1 MDEKNGSG
9 NFMDFNIRVVIHNFV
24 NAAKHFI
31 WIVVLLSLIVGGFT
45 YFYANKNYV
54 PWYRTQAIFSVHAS
68 YSATTDILSYNNFM
82 DKSATM
88 TLSATFPYVIESE
101 HANMLLQR
109 ELDRP
114 TSAIIS
120 ATATADAALFTMT
133 VTSRDPQDAYDT
145 LFAAITV
152 YPQAASSILG
162 DTQLDVINYPAAPP
176 TVPINANDALNS
188 AISYAVAVFIIGL
201 VGIFIL
207 SLTRKTVHSAE
218 DLRKLVN
225 LKCLSY
231 VPSVTL
237 KKHSNAVNQ
246 HVLITNPRIS
256 SSFNES
262 IRNLRI
268 KIQKLMAQTDAQV
281 LLVTS
286 TLPNE
291 GKTTVATNLAL
302 SLASEG
308 KQVILIDGDLRKQ
321 ALKGTLGVDASSDG
335 LVEIL
340 SGNSKN
346 FRLLNVPKSNLLLL
360 SGDETVDQPQPLL
373 DTPRFQHVLELLR
386 KKLDYIIIDSP
397 PAGILSDAA
406 TTAKYA
412 DATLYIVRQDLANS
426 AQILDSI
433 QNLAV
438 NNVNLIG
445 CVLNH
450 TLSGTTRYGYGAK
463 YGAGYGYTYGY
474 KYSSS
479 YYSYGYGNRRY
490 GRYADAKTAAKFL
503 TKEITDT
510 ADKPNNIQRTDDT
523 GKAFDF
529 SISDS

>member
-1 MDEKNGSG
+1 MEDKTRSG
-9 NFMDFNIRVVIHNFV
+9 NFMDFNFRVVLHNFV
-24 NAAKHFI
+24 NAAKHFL
-31 WIVVLLSLIVGGFT
+31 WIVIVLSLCAGGYIYYT
-45 YFYANKNYV
+45 TNRSYV
-54 PWYRTQAIFSVHAS
+54 PLYRTEAIFSVKAS
-68 YSATTDILSYNNFM
+68 YSATTDITSRNNFM
-82 DKSATM
+82 DKSVTM

-101 HANMLLQR
+101 HADMLLTK
-109 ELDRP
+109 ELGR
-114 TSAIIS
+114 TSRATIS

-133 VTSRDPQDAYDT
+133 STSTDPQEAYDT
-145 LFAAITV
+145 LSAAIMV

-162 DTQLDVINYPAAPP
+162 DTQLDVINFPSEPP
-176 TVPINANDALNS
+176 TKPINSNDALHS
-188 AISYAVAVFIIGL
+188 AFTYTLVVFFLGVL
-201 VGIFIL
+201 GIFVL

-231 VPSVTL
+231 VPSVTM
-237 KKHSNAVNQ
+237 KKHTNAANQ
-246 HVLITNPRIS
+246 NVLITNPRIS

-268 KIQKLMAQTDAQV
+268 KIQKLMGQTQGQV
-281 LLVTS
+281 LLITS

-308 KQVILIDGDLRKQ
+308 KRVILIDGDLRKQ
-321 ALKGTLGVDASSDG
+321 ALKGTLGINASSDG

-346 FRLLNVPKSNLLLL
+346 FRLLNVPKSPLLLL
-360 SGDETVDQPQPLL
+360 SGDETIEQPQPLL
-373 DTPRFQHVLELLR
+373 DTPRFQHVLTLLR
-386 KKLDYIIIDSP
+386 QKMDYIIIDSP

-433 QNLAV
+433 QSLAA
-438 NNVNLIG
+438 NNINLIG

-450 TLSGTTRYGYGAK
+450 TQAGTTRYGYGSK
-463 YGAGYGYTYGY
+463 YGAGYGY
-474 KYSSS
+474 KYSGS
-479 YYSYGYGNRRY
+479 YYSSYSTNNRRRA
-490 GRYADAKTAAKFL
+490 RYADAERTAKTL
-503 TKEITDT
+503 TKEIATT
-510 ADKPNNIQRTDDT
+510 TEPIEAVNFNL
-523 GKAFDF
+523 
-529 SISDS
+529 SDS

>member
-1 MDEKNGSG
+1 MDEKNNSG
-9 NFMDFNIRVVIHNFV
+9 KFMDFDFSVILHNFI
-24 NAAKHFI
+24 NAAKHFL
-31 WIVVLLSLIVGGFT
+31 WIVVILSLLVGLYIGYT
-45 YFYANKNYV
+45 ANRSYV
-54 PWYRTQAIFSVHAS
+54 PYYRTQAIFSVRAS
-68 YSATTDILSYNNFM
+68 YSATTDILSHSNFM
-82 DKSATM
+82 DKSAAM

-101 HANMLLQR
+101 HARMLLSR
-109 ELDRP
+109 ELGGTP
-114 TSAIIS
+114 NGTIV
-120 ATATADAALFTMT
+120 ATATAEAALFTMT
-133 VTSRDPQDAYDT
+133 VTSNNAQDAYDV
-145 LFAAITV
+145 LLAAITV
-152 YPQAASSILG
+152 SPQAASSILG
-162 DTQLDVINYPAAPP
+162 DTQLNVINCPVSPP
-176 TVPINANDALNS
+176 TIPINTNTAVET
-188 AISYAVAVFIIGL
+188 AIRYTVVVFL
-201 VGIFIL
+201 VGVIGIFIL

-218 DLRKLVN
+218 DLRNLVN

-237 KKHSNAVNQ
+237 KKHSNTSNL
-246 HVLITNPRIS
+246 HVLITNPRVS

-262 IRNLRI
+262 IRNLRV
-268 KIQKLMAQTDAQV
+268 KIQKLMAKTGAQV
-281 LLVTS
+281 LLITS

-308 KQVILIDGDLRKQ
+308 KRVILIDGDLRKQ
-321 ALKGTLGVDASSDG
+321 ALKGTLGIHASSDG

-340 SGNSKN
+340 AGNTKN
-346 FRLLNVPKSNLLLL
+346 FRLLNVPKSTLLLL

-373 DTPRFQHVLELLR
+373 DTPRFQQLLELLR

-426 AQILDSI
+426 TQILDSI
-433 QNLAV
+433 QTLSA

-450 TLSGTTRYGYGAK
+450 TQAGTTRYGYGSK

-479 YYSYGYGNRRY
+479 YHSYGYGRY
-490 GRYADAKTAAKFL
+490 TDAEKTAKTL

-510 ADKPNNIQRTDDT
+510 TESVDS
-523 GKAFDF
+523 FDF
-529 SISDS
+529 RIVDS